1 MKHPLLAWAAA
12 MVIGG
17 VSGAVVVMAATGMG
31 F

>member
-1 MKHPLLAWAAA
+1 MKHPVLAWVAA

-17 VSGAVVVMAATGMG
+17 VSGMVVVMAGTGLG